1 MGAKSVFLHFNLY
14 IILKSDKIED
24 TLTMWDKN
32 EDTHVRLE
40 KSQFY
45 RFLYRYFHFFS
56 VELTLYKQK
65 MPFEEENVI
74 IVRIP
79 LQNVT
84 KMRIHTLA

>member
-1 MGAKSVFLHFNLY
+1 MCAKSVFLHFILY

-45 RFLYRYFHFFS
+45 RFFYRYFHFFS
-56 VELTLYKQK
+56 VELILYKQK

-79 LQNVT
+79 SRQEAKIT
-84 KMRIHTLA
+84 MQTLV